1 MRCLLVVGVI
11 DGRGPICLH
20 IDIMKHDFKLVLLI
34 SNQLA
39 INFMNLY
46 SRIFGTQENLKSH
59 LVWFV
64 IRYSV

>member
-1 MRCLLVVGVI
+1 MRCLLVDGVM
-11 DGRGPICLH
+11 DGRGRTGPH
-20 IDIMKHDFKLVLLI
+20 IDIIKHNFKLVLLI
-34 SNQLA
+34 TDQLA
-39 INFMNLY
+39 ISFMNLY